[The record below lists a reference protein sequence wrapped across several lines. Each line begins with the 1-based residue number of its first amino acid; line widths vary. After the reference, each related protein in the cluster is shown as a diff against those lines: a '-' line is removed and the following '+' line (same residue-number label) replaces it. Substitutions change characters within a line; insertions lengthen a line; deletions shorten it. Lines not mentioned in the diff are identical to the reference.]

1 VGADVR
7 VRRLDSAEEFLEATA
22 GVRAADPVR
31 TNVLGSVATGVAQ
44 GRAYDSC
51 RWWVVEDDAGEAVG
65 AALRT
70 APYKLLLGPMPP
82 EAADALADD
91 VVALGEVPPGLVG
104 PTPVATRVAER
115 AGWATTV
122 ATQERILVLETF
134 VPPMGVPGEA
144 RPTTEDDLDLG
155 AAWTEQ
161 FAIDADTFL
170 PDPRESFRGRLSSNR
185 FWVVDGEPVSFASHA
200 PLVESGGVT
209 VARVGPVYTPAEHRR
224 RGYGAAVTAAIT
236 AELLEVAD
244 VVMLFTDAAN
254 PTSNGVYER
263 LGYRVVGE
271 VVDLDVERSG

>member
-1 VGADVR
+1 MR
-7 VRRLDSAEEFLEATA
+7 VRRLGGAAEFLEATA
-22 GVRAADPVR
+22 QLRAADPVR
-31 TNVLGSVATGVAQ
+31 TNVLGSVATGVVQ
-44 GRAYDSC
+44 GREYERC
-51 RWWVVEDDAGEAVG
+51 LWWVVEDDEGRPVG

-70 APYKLLLGPMPP
+70 VPYKLLLGPMPP

-91 VVALGEVPPGLVG
+91 VTALGEVPPGMVG

-115 AGWATTV
+115 AGWSTSV
-122 ATQERILVLETF
+122 ATQERILVLDTL
-134 VPPMGVPGEA
+134 VPPVGVAGSV
-144 RPTTEDDLDLG
+144 RTTTIDDLELG

-161 FAIDADTFL
+161 FAIDAGTFL
-170 PDPRESFRGRLSSNR
+170 PDPRESFRGRLAANR

-224 RGYGAAVTAAIT
+224 RGYGAAVTAAVT

-271 VVDLDVERSG
+271 VVDLDVVTG

>member
-1 VGADVR
+1 MRA
-7 VRRLDSAEEFLEATA
+7 RRLGSAEEFLEATA
-22 GVRAADPVR
+22 TVRAADPVR

-44 GRAYDSC
+44 GRRYE
-51 RWWVVEDDAGEAVG
+51 REQWWVVEDGAGEVVG

-70 APYKLLLGPMPP
+70 APYKLLLGPMAP

-104 PTPVATRVAER
+104 PTPVARRVAEG
-115 AGWATTV
+115 AGWTTSI
-122 ATQERILVLETF
+122 ATQERILVLEAL
-134 VPPMGVPGEA
+134 VPPVGVPGSV
-144 RPTTEDDLDLG
+144 RPASDVDLDLG
-155 AAWTEQ
+155 AAWMEQ
-161 FAIDADTFL
+161 FAIDAGTFL
-170 PDPRESFRGRLSSNR
+170 PDPRASFEARLAGNR
-185 FWVVDGEPVSFASHA
+185 FWVVDGEPVSFAGHA
-200 PLVESGGVT
+200 PLVEAGGVV

-224 RGYGAAVTAAIT
+224 RGYGAAVTAAVT

-271 VVDLDVERSG
+271 VVDLDVVAAD

>member
-1 VGADVR
+1 MRA
-7 VRRLDSAEEFLEATA
+7 RRLGSAEEFLEATA

-44 GRAYDSC
+44 GRRYE
-51 RWWVVEDDAGEAVG
+51 RELWWVLEDDAGIVVG

-70 APYKLLLGPMPP
+70 VPYKLLLGPMPP

-104 PTPVATRVAER
+104 PTPVARRVAER

-122 ATQERILVLETF
+122 ATQERILVLDQL
-134 VPPMGVPGEA
+134 VPPVGVPGSV
-144 RPTTEDDLDLG
+144 RPATPDDVELG
-155 AAWTEQ
+155 AAWVEQ
-161 FAIDADTFL
+161 FALDAQTL
-170 PDPRESFRGRLSSNR
+170 VPDPRESFVARLDGNR
-185 FWVVDGEPVSFASHA
+185 FWVVDGEPVSYAGHA
-200 PLVESGGVT
+200 PLVESGGTV

-224 RGYGAAVTAAIT
+224 RGYGAAVTAAVT
-236 AELLEVAD
+236 AELLESAD

-271 VVDLDVERSG
+271 VVDLDVVVVTGG

>member
-1 VGADVR
+1 VR
-7 VRRLDSAEEFLEATA
+7 ARRLGSAEEFLEATA

-44 GRAYDSC
+44 GRRYE
-51 RWWVVEDDAGEAVG
+51 RELWWALEDDGGTVVG

-70 APYKLLLGPMPP
+70 VPYKVLLGPMPL

-91 VVALGEVPPGLVG
+91 LVALGEVPPGIVG
-104 PTPVATRVAER
+104 PTPVARRVAAR
-115 AGWATTV
+115 TRWTTTV
-122 ATQERILVLETF
+122 AKQERILVLDAF
-134 VPPMGVPGEA
+134 VPPVGVPGSV
-144 RPTTEDDLDLG
+144 RPATLDDLDLG

-161 FAIDADTFL
+161 FALDADTYL
-170 PDPRESFRGRLSSNR
+170 PDPRESFEARLAGNR
-185 FWVVDGEPVSFASHA
+185 FWVVDGEPVSFAGRA
-200 PLVESGGVT
+200 PLVDSGGTV
-209 VARVGPVYTPAEHRR
+209 VARVGPVFTPAEHRR
-224 RGYGAAVTAAIT
+224 RGYGAAVTAAVT

-271 VVDLDVERSG
+271 VVDLDVVADA